1 VEHLTSAHG
10 FYLTATGAPLELRPL
25 TDLQPGAHD
34 VVVEVAGCGI
44 CHTDVGFARD
54 GVPTRHPL
62 PLVLGHEIS
71 GTVVQCGTAAADWL
85 GRAVVV
91 PAVIPCGECP
101 ACVAGR
107 PTICRRQFM
116 PGNDGHGGFATHVKV
131 PARGLCA
138 VPAPLPP
145 GVPLSWLSVVADA
158 VTTPFEAIARS
169 GLHADHVAVFVG
181 VGGVGG
187 FGVQIA
193 AAVGAGVVAI
203 DVDEGRLAL
212 AGSHGASLTLN
223 SGTTDL
229 KRMRAAVRAFVA
241 DSGRNGIGLR
251 IFETSG
257 TTAGQQTAFGLLD
270 FGAHLAVVGY
280 RPQAVEVR
288 LSNLMAFDA
297 TAAGNWGCPPER
309 YPDAL
314 RMVLDGKVRLD
325 AYVETHPLARA
336 ADVFQDVVD
345 HRVSRRAILCP
356 Q

>member
-1 VEHLTSAHG
+1 
-10 FYLTATGAPLELRPL
+10 
-25 TDLQPGAHD
+25 
-34 VVVEVAGCGI
+34 
-44 CHTDVGFARD
+44 
-54 GVPTRHPL
+54 
-62 PLVLGHEIS
+62 
-71 GTVVQCGTAAADWL
+71 
-85 GRAVVV
+85 
-91 PAVIPCGECP
+91 
-101 ACVAGR
+101 
-107 PTICRRQFM
+107 M

-169 GLHADHVAVFVG
+169 GLRADHVAVFVG
-181 VGGVGG
+181 AGGVGG

-193 AAVGAGVVAI
+193 AGIGAAVVAI
-203 DVDEGRLAL
+203 DIDPARLAL
-212 AGSHGASLTLN
+212 AAEHGAELTLDAR
-223 SGTTDL
+223 SMDL
-229 KRMRAAVRAFVA
+229 KALRGAVRAFVS
-241 DSGRNGIGLR
+241 DSKRTGIGLR

-270 FGAHLAVVGY
+270 FGAHLAVVGFT
-280 RPQAVEVR
+280 PTPVEVR

-314 RMVLDGKVRLD
+314 RMVLTGKVKLD

-336 ADVFQDVVD
+336 ADVFQAVVD
-345 HRVSRRAILCP
+345 HRVTRRAILCP
-356 Q
+356 